1 MQSPHQRRSF
11 LNWLGIGILIVGI
24 GAGEFIWSRSLREQ
38 RPDGD
43 DAGPSPYESRVY
55 ERTMERMSGKFGALM
70 DQWTRAIAG
79 LGEPRLLAIT
89 IGVCSMLAAGACF
102 FLASRFPRE

>member
-11 LNWLGIGILIVGI
+11 LNWLGIGILIVGM
-24 GAGEFIWSRSLREQ
+24 GAAEFIWSRSLRDQ

-43 DAGPSPYESRVY
+43 AAGPSPYESRVY

-79 LGEPRLLAIT
+79 LGEPRPLAIT
-89 IGVCSMLAAGACF
+89 VGVCSMLAAGGCF